1 MLLSYAGALILSA
14 LLPARSHQDGQ
25 WVTAPPELQNV
36 TVTGVLL
43 MSASPCS
50 KTCGLGWRSE
60 YRCRVDKV
68 GNTTECILEKA
79 LCLVSKECGLT
90 TRTLTAGTGLNLS
103 CVDETMESVGLTEF
117 TFIWR
122 IAKGVVTTD
131 NFFFR
136 PYPLRYTK
144 APWLISFTQGLLLL
158 LLLPLFSPVKPVQ
171 ERNAG
176 TYMCEVQNS
185 QTMEVVKQ
193 ILNAIRVLPAGLV
206 ELDFFKALSAQQ
218 KLEMMEGE
226 QVPAIQKGKIKRW
239 WEFFN
244 SFFTN
249 TNSNLRFVGIGGTIG
264 TIVGLLILYTLK
276 RR

>member
-136 PYPLRYTK
+136 PYPLSHYTLK
-144 APWLISFTQGLLLL
+144 
-158 LLLPLFSPVKPVQ
+158 
-171 ERNAG
+171 NAG